1 MSLSKLIGENT
12 EAVAKSEPEAEADK
26 DSIKDTTT
34 VIDVE
39 EVKRIKKETELAR
52 RREHDREMRRRKR
65 EELEALRANQVQGL
79 TLMMM
84 IKGRFGCRS
93 VSSEAEYIQT
103 LRDLLDTLK
112 EVQVLDDYK
121 LIQK

>member
-12 EAVAKSEPEAEADK
+12 ETEAKSEPEAEADK

-39 EVKRIKKETELAR
+39 EVKRIKKEKELAR